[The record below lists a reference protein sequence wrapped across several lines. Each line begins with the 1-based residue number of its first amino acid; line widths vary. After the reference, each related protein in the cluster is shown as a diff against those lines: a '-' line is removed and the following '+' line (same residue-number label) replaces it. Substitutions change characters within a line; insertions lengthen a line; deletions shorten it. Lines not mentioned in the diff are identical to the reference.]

1 MEPEQHFL
9 VSRPGPQLSRLA
21 LPPVHLLLAPGLAVV
36 DSQNISNQCDVRVQT
51 ARPHVNRHAS

>member
-21 LPPVHLLLAPGLAVV
+21 LPPVHLLLAPGLAAVETLRTYL
-36 DSQNISNQCDVRVQT
+36 ISVMSGFK
-51 ARPHVNRHAS
+51 RPGPP